1 MASSVIDVVT
11 SDPPKRVLCSHCE
24 KMLSPVLEKPA
35 KKVATEHNIV
45 LLSSD
50 KNGKT
55 IIPDETII
63 EVFEQLLPKDDKK
76 GKLFF

>member
-1 MASSVIDVVT
+1 MQFDFH
-11 SDPPKRVLCSHCE
+11 K
-24 KMLSPVLEKPA
+24 SPQDGGK
-35 KKVATEHNIV
+35 
-45 LLSSD
+45 D